1 MSPFNFLAA
10 HTQTIGAQLHMIVS
24 FHEFDKRLIA
34 SLAYSPDNGT
44 NILDQLVDGNFSSA
58 QKATSLL
65 CI

>member
-1 MSPFNFLAA
+1 
-10 HTQTIGAQLHMIVS
+10 MIVS